1 MIKYDTD
8 SLNIGDVIPCEHTMF
23 TVIKTEL
30 TGRTGCVT
38 KDCDWGFYKAGDE
51 FTVIGQDR
59 NDGDIYVNLNTE
71 RKGRYEWYVPTDC
84 LQLNEI

>member
-30 TGRTGCVT
+30 TGRTGRVT
-38 KDCDWGFYKAGDE
+38 QDCDFGFYKAGDK
-51 FTVIGQDR
+51 FTVIGQDQT
-59 NDGDIYVNLNTE
+59 DGDIYVALEAE
-71 RKGRYEWYVPTDC
+71 RMGRHEWYLASDS
-84 LQLNEI
+84 LQLHEI

>member
-30 TGRTGCVT
+30 TGRTGRVT
-38 KDCDWGFYKAGDE
+38 KDCDLGFYKAGDE

-59 NDGDIYVNLNTE
+59 NDGDIYVNLEAE
-71 RKGRYEWYVPTDC
+71 RLGQHEWYVPSESIE
-84 LQLNEI
+84 LNEI